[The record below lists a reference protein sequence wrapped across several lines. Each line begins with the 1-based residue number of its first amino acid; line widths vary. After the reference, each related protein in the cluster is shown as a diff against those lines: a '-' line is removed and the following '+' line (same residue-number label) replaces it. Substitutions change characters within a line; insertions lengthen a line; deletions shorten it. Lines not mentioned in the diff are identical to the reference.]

1 MEPPFYVGNRN
12 QRTLRVKKRRDIT
25 EAQLLL
31 QQMAEQH
38 SNDSQHSSIAN
49 ILLYQYAQLLQSGV
63 NTRGVETRN
72 VSKVI
77 QLMGIPVIFHV
88 QISGIKKFQ
97 YLVSP

>member
-1 MEPPFYVGNRN
+1 
-12 QRTLRVKKRRDIT
+12 
-25 EAQLLL
+25 
-31 QQMAEQH
+31 
-38 SNDSQHSSIAN
+38 
-49 ILLYQYAQLLQSGV
+49 LQSGV